1 MAFLIPEN
9 TSEQW
14 TKYQTKPNTMQMASL
29 HTVTA
34 EIGMVMDQY

>member
-14 TKYQTKPNTMQMASL
+14 TKYQTNPNTIQMASL
-29 HTVTA
+29 HTVAA
-34 EIGMVMDQY
+34 EIAMVMYRY